1 MPGLSK
7 HPLPHGFPAEAG
19 GQHAL
24 RQTEERAP
32 SGGPAE
38 DGEREGP
45 PGVKKPSHAHR
56 MEGIQNI
63 NPEGKA
69 PRGREFGVIAPSLSN
84 CPRRPRADGG
94 LPACD
99 INPEGSEAPRG
110 RGFAS
115 SCIHRLSAAAGDPA
129 GLGFAAWMS
138 ALMVPTVGGPVR
150 TGVCLN
156 QNAVNSAPRRR
167 PRTDGGLPLRGYASD
182 RRQEDAPADGGLPAG
197 WPFIRHP
204 YRDAARTGVCRGGRR
219 RAFPT
224 TEAPRGRGCAPD
236 SSHSPFPGKR
246 RPAQMVYHPPPIPDG
261 RGSAH

>member
-19 GQHAL
+19 GRHAL

-69 PRGREFGVIAPSLSN
+69 PRGR
-84 CPRRPRADGG
+84 
-94 LPACD
+94 
-99 INPEGSEAPRG
+99 
-110 RGFAS
+110 GFAS

-138 ALMVPTVGGPVR
+138 ALMVPTVGAPVR

-204 YRDAARTGVCRGGRR
+204 YRDA
-219 RAFPT
+219 
-224 TEAPRGRGCAPD
+224 PRGRGSAPD

>member
-7 HPLPHGFPAEAG
+7 HPLPHGFPAKAG

-45 PGVKKPSHAHR
+45 PGVKKRSHAHR

-63 NPEGKA
+63 NPEGK
-69 PRGREFGVIAPSLSN
+69 
-84 CPRRPRADGG
+84 
-94 LPACD
+94 
-99 INPEGSEAPRG
+99 APRG

-156 QNAVNSAPRRR
+156 QNAVNSASRRR

-182 RRQEDAPADGGLPAG
+182 RRQEDAPADGGFARWVAFHKAPVSRR
-197 WPFIRHP
+197 P
-204 YRDAARTGVCRGGRR
+204 ARTGVCRVEADGEPFRR
-219 RAFPT
+219 RKPRAGGGVPLT
-224 TEAPRGRGCAPD
+224 RLTPRSRGKDAPRRWCTT
-236 SSHSPFPGKR
+236 
-246 RPAQMVYHPPPIPDG
+246 RPRFLTDEGPPIKDRNGAAGP
-261 RGSAH
+261 